1 MKLISR
7 KFSRK
12 WFHGKIYYSYLAASR
27 SWSIRKTH
35 RSSFASSSW
44 SNGKKELKSSWVI
57 LALTDFLSFINR
69 SKMFS
74 NGQICQNWI
83 VLIDFT
89 EISRSIRDNFTDSLE
104 SKSKSWSLGKIF
116 FRYPWALGQFWIKC
130 IIPLTTADQKK
141 SKIFNR
147 DYTWSDIFLKENFCE
162 IVQFG

>member
-69 SKMFS
+69 SKIFS
-74 NGQICQNWI
+74 KGQICQNWI

-104 SKSKSWSLGKIF
+104 SKSKSWSFGKIF

-130 IIPLTTADQKK
+130 IIPLTTA
-141 SKIFNR
+141 
-147 DYTWSDIFLKENFCE
+147 E
-162 IVQFG
+162 